1 MNSLWIQYLFH
12 EFTMNALSVSRMQ
25 VNLHFSRVFAVCY
38 VNSYSIILN
47 PLSIWLIH
55 MKSSFRGCT
64 LNSKSGSHIH
74 LESTDRFSESLWI
87 HYLLRGLSGNS
98 LSLREITMNSLFT
111 FCFANWLWINYLYQL
126 SLLISQKHS
135 EFISWWFRVKK
146 WIQGEFAKE
155 IVNSYWNHE
164 ADSEF
169 KVNSGKNSE
178 FKEKSRSR

>member
-47 PLSIWLIH
+47 QLSIWLIH

-74 LESTDRFSESLWI
+74 LESTNRFSESLWI

-111 FCFANWLWINYLYQL
+111 ICFANWLWINYLFRVFAINSL
-126 SLLISQKHS
+126 SLTNSLLVSRNHVQYTIFFAHYFTMNPLSYSPKS
-135 EFISWWFRVKK
+135 ECQKK
-146 WIQGEFAKE
+146 WMR
-155 IVNSYWNHE
+155 VL
-164 ADSEF
+164 
-169 KVNSGKNSE
+169 NSE
-178 FKEKSRSR
+178 CIANSQ